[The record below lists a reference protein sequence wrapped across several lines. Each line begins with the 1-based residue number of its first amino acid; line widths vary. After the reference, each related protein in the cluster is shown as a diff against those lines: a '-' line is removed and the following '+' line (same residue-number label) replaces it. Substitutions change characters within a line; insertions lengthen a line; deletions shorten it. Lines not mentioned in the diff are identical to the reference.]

1 MANTTSGGAA
11 VEPRAN
17 LYAEATSGNY
27 QNGANDNIS
36 ETLPGEVGTPHERI
50 QLLQMEVRNAI
61 KAGLPVRYGNAIQ
74 NGVNVLVIS
83 IANARALMG
92 SGNATF
98 EWLGDV
104 ATTLPEDY
112 QKAARNE

>member
-1 MANTTSGGAA
+1 MENTTFGDAAAAKNAQQYGAA
-11 VEPRAN
+11 
-17 LYAEATSGNY
+17 TFGNSP
-27 QNGANDNIS
+27 NGASENMP
-36 ETLPGEVGTPHERI
+36 ETLPGEIGTPDQRI
-50 QLLQMEVRNAI
+50 QVLQMEVRNAI

-74 NGVNVLVIS
+74 NGVPVLVIS

-104 ATTLPEDY
+104 VI
-112 QKAARNE
+112 